1 MAQGNEKVTIQKTHL
16 KKNLQNATPNSKS
29 SCQKDEK
36 WNHQLNEMIDQSFTL
51 VEYLWRLVHKITHR
65 IWHWLSLSKIGRIF
79 FLGLHP
85 LFQLMEGH
93 QN

>member
-1 MAQGNEKVTIQKTHL
+1 
-16 KKNLQNATPNSKS
+16 
-29 SCQKDEK
+29 
-36 WNHQLNEMIDQSFTL
+36 MIDQSFTL

-93 QN
+93 QNLLPHSDSPYMSDPASIGHLLS